1 MSESIYEK
9 NEIIE
14 KLINITDMMLKD
26 VGSGDLDQ
34 SEKALRERENLFER
48 LLEID
53 KEIGAVPTP
62 EDARWIQQL
71 QRISS
76 MNIELKERMLFQ
88 LDLLRKG
95 LRYAKTQKTNLL
107 SYESIDPKGS
117 QFQGKA

>member
-1 MSESIYEK
+1 MQESIYEK

-14 KLINITDMMLKD
+14 KLISITDMMLKD
-26 VGSGDLDQ
+26 VGSGDMDQ
-34 SEKALRERENLFER
+34 GERALREREKLLGR

-62 EDARWIQQL
+62 EDERWIQQL

-76 MNIELKERMLFQ
+76 MNLELKERMLFQ

-95 LRYAKTQKTNLL
+95 LRYAKNQKTSLL
-107 SYESIDPKGS
+107 SYESIDHKGS
-117 QFQGKA
+117 QFHGKA